1 MIFITA
7 LAIFKNT
14 VYVCPANPLQRQTA
28 LIRTGSIIYSV
39 IPLYNY
45 CFSNSCLTAHKLFI
59 RYRSTSIHY
68 PLQENRQLQSR
79 GSRHSYYEAFV
90 TNP

>member
-45 CFSNSCLTAHKLFI
+45 CFSNSCLTAHNLFI

-68 PLQENRQLQSR
+68 PLQGTLDSNLMEAASF
-79 GSRHSYYEAFV
+79 YEV
-90 TNP
+90 LKEP